1 MSLLHLNRFFTKTK
15 LIFFSKINF
24 LLGHKFLREKCWNT
38 QKPRLWFIT
47 RVKYASRAA
56 KIGDKNPIQ
65 VSTNLWIFRIINGL
79 TLTETNEISENES
92 LKCPV
97 FVPPRRDQR
106 LSADK
111 CISLSAKQME
121 TRIILGK
128 TLILLSFVHSDV
140 SMYNQVPQ
148 GKFSS
153 FRSL

>member
-1 MSLLHLNRFFTKTK
+1 MHRELPKLETK
-15 LIFFSKINF
+15 ISF
-24 LLGHKFLREKCWNT
+24 KFP
-38 QKPRLWFIT
+38 Q
-47 RVKYASRAA
+47 
-56 KIGDKNPIQ
+56 
-65 VSTNLWIFRIINGL
+65 NLWIFRIINGL
-79 TLTETNEISENES
+79 TVTETNEISENES